1 MGVALSDYG
10 ERGDR
15 ARNKMMAGSIIIF
28 FLEARLRNRETSKY
42 RVGGSG
48 TGNEKRRTF
57 EKV

>member
-28 FLEARLRNRETSKY
+28 FFGSAIAEPRNLKIPSGRERNRK
-42 RVGGSG
+42 
-48 TGNEKRRTF
+48 
-57 EKV
+57 